1 MTTTSLPRPV
11 EVATGHEPFLVMRD
25 LVKRYPGVLA
35 LDHFGGAIRAGV
47 VLGLLGKNG
56 AGKSTVIKVLAGAL
70 KSTVFVYRGEGALP
84 TDSTA

>member
-1 MTTTSLPRPV
+1 VTTTSLPRPV

-56 AGKSTVIKVLAGAL
+56 AC
-70 KSTVFVYRGEGALP
+70 
-84 TDSTA
+84 